1 MYRVKESFAERWI
14 DKDKNADRSEDIL
27 AGQGVQFAAASAFW
41 LAAMFVTAYL
51 LLKERDVKA

>member
-1 MYRVKESFAERWI
+1 M
-14 DKDKNADRSEDIL
+14 NANRSEEYSRR
-27 AGQGVQFAAASAFW
+27 QGVQFAAASAFW

>member
-1 MYRVKESFAERWI
+1 MTIRH
-14 DKDKNADRSEDIL
+14 IL
-27 AGQGVQFAAASAFW
+27 PLAAFAAASAFW